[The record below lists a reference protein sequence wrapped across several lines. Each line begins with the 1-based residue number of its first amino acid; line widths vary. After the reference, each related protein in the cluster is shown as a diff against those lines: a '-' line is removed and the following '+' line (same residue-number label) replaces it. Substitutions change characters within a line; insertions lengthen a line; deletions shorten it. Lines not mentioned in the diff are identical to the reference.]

1 MERIILSWS
10 GGKDSCMG
18 LKQLHDDG
26 AVEVAGLLTTITGD
40 YDRISMH
47 GVRRELLQQQ
57 AAALGLPLHEVI
69 IPPKCSNA
77 DYEAAMGAALAE
89 LREQGIRTVA
99 FGDLFLEDIRAYR
112 DRMMASVEMATLYP
126 VWGRDTRAFIDEF
139 IALGFKAVTCCVD
152 LAKLD
157 ESFSGRLI
165 DEAFLADLPPGID
178 PCGENGEFHT
188 FVFDGPTFSQPI
200 KFAIGERVSRDGF
213 GFCDLEPIAA
223 SSYAPAMDE
232 RQ

>member
-1 MERIILSWS
+1 LERIILSWS
-10 GGKDSCMG
+10 GGKDSCMA
-18 LKQLHDDG
+18 LKQLRESG
-26 AVEVAGLLTTITGD
+26 EFEVAGLLTTITGD

-47 GVRRELLQQQ
+47 GVRRALLQQQ
-57 AAALGLPLHEVI
+57 AAALSLPLHEVI

-77 DYEAAMGAALAE
+77 DYEAAMGTALAE
-89 LREQGIRTVA
+89 LRGQGIRTVA

-112 DRMMASVEMATLYP
+112 DRMMATVEMTTLYP
-126 VWGRDTRAFIDEF
+126 VWGRDTRAFIREF
-139 IALGFKAVTCCVD
+139 IDLGFKAVTCCVD

-165 DEAFLADLPPGID
+165 DEAFLADLPPDID

-188 FVFDGPTFSQPI
+188 LVFDGPSFSRPVE
-200 KFAIGERVSRDGF
+200 FAIGERVARDGF

-223 SSYAPAMDE
+223 TSYSPAMD
-232 RQ
+232 QGQ